1 MPFAKAGFGWEAG
14 KDIERRLHDAWF
26 ETLCNLANH
35 NCCLELSNG
44 RCPWDVFI
52 CPYGSIG
59 LYIKV

>member
-44 RCPWDVFI
+44 RCPRDVFI
-52 CPYGSIG
+52 RIPFTRNGT
-59 LYIKV
+59 